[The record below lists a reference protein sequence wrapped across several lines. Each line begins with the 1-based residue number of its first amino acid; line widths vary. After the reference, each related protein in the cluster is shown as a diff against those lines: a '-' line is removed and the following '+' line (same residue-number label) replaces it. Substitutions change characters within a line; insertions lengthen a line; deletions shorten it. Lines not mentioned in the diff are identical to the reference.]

1 MGAWGRRSALA
12 LIATALGAT
21 AGAAQAGDGI
31 KLFKLVSPRDEVVVG
46 VSEAELRAYGLGS
59 DLDNLAH
66 RLVAAGQM
74 SLWQYA
80 VSRGPEGDLR
90 QAPLRRIAVFQNDLL
105 RIEPYATPLP
115 VLPPQAP

>member
-1 MGAWGRRSALA
+1 MLEAWGRRAF
-12 LIATALGAT
+12 LGLVA
-21 AGAAQAGDGI
+21 AGVGAVGAVAGERGDV
-31 KLFKLVSPRDEVVVG
+31 KLFKVISARDEIVVG
-46 VSEAELRAYGLGS
+46 VNEAELRAYGVGS

-74 SLWQYA
+74 SVWQYG

-90 QAPLRRIAVFQNDLL
+90 QTPLRRVAVFGNDTI

-115 VLPPQAP
+115 VMPAP